1 MNGHSY
7 GISKLT
13 TAHSRELLS
22 EGHRRQL
29 AKTVPPRP
37 RLALREHGRLVHTW
51 ASRSWVWPFYSRAA
65 YARSNRTAATPLDT
79 GKSTVTGGPM

>member
-13 TAHSRELLS
+13 AAHSRELLS

-37 RLALREHGRLVHTW
+37 RLALREPGRLVHAW
-51 ASRSWVWPFYSRAA
+51 ASRIWVWPFYSGP
-65 YARSNRTAATPLDT
+65 RTHVAIEGRPHPSTPANQ
-79 GKSTVTGGPM
+79 P